1 MRLLST
7 DRTISKG
14 WLDGPWTSDLP
25 ISVGFATAALDEP
38 HVHASVTEIFC
49 VGNGEATARVDDRTV
64 KLTSG
69 DMLVVEPGEARA
81 ILSASVDLMMFVVH
95 VPGDD
100 GMLGDDKTIVDRNR
114 LGL

>member
-1 MRLLST
+1 VDLGPPHLR
-7 DRTISKG
+7 RVR
-14 WLDGPWTSDLP
+14 DGGTRRADL
-25 ISVGFATAALDEP
+25 
-38 HVHASVTEIFC
+38 HASVTEIFC